1 MKKILPLEVL
11 FVLLLAGVMALL
23 LWKKE
28 PDDLPLTDL
37 EQAVLSSCTLTGM
50 EKAGDMRLKRAFGLN
65 AADYDSYIY
74 YAPDNTMSVNEL
86 LVVKLP
92 DEARADEVLAAAEAR
107 IETQKKN
114 FDGYGTDQTALLQD
128 ARVLQEGPYVIFAV
142 GQDAGRWV
150 DVIREKLGIRAFP
163 FPLPWEDAATISDA
177 RGGALWSSAA

>member
-65 AADYDSYIY
+65 AADYDSCLKPWK
-74 YAPDNTMSVNEL
+74 ACW
-86 LVVKLP
+86 
-92 DEARADEVLAAAEAR
+92 
-107 IETQKKN
+107 
-114 FDGYGTDQTALLQD
+114 TAIM
-128 ARVLQEGPYVIFAV
+128 R
-142 GQDAGRWV
+142 RT
-150 DVIREKLGIRAFP
+150 IRCP
-163 FPLPWEDAATISDA
+163 STNS
-177 RGGALWSSAA
+177 WS